1 MRVFHFD
8 CTFYF
13 TSGADLGV
21 KDPVITKRQGR
32 PRSKRIK
39 NPLGLQPPKKI
50 PCGYCGC
57 TEHNTTNCPSKPAK
71 KLTTKL

>member
-8 CTFYF
+8 YTFYF
-13 TSGADLGV
+13 ILDADLGV
-21 KDPVITKRQGR
+21 KDPAITKRQGR

-50 PCGYCGC
+50 PCGYCGS
-57 TEHNTTNCPSKPAK
+57 TEHNTANCPSKPAK
-71 KLTTKL
+71 KLTTEL